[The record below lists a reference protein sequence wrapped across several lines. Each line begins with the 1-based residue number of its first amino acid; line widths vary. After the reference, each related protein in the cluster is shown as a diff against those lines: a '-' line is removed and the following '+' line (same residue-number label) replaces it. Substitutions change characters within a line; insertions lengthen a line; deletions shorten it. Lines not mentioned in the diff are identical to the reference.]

1 MRISPPLKAMIVA
14 LPTGTWIVQ
23 RDASLGATLALA
35 AGAALVTYAW
45 IVLSPSRPAP
55 ARPAPARPAP
65 AAPAAPAAQRGCS
78 AQRHDGG
85 APRISRRPT
94 RRGARDVR
102 CCASRATASGR
113 RSARR

>member
-1 MRISPPLKAMIVA
+1 MRIGPPLKALIVA
-14 LPTGTWIVQ
+14 LPTGAWIVQ

-45 IVLSPSRPAP
+45 IVLSPSPPAP
-55 ARPAPARPAP
+55 PVP

-78 AQRHDGG
+78 VQRHDGG

-94 RRGARDVR
+94 RRGARNVR
-102 CCASRATASGR
+102 CRASRARARGR

>member
-1 MRISPPLKAMIVA
+1 MRISPPLKALIVA
-14 LPTGTWIVQ
+14 LPTGAWIVQ
-23 RDASLGATLALA
+23 RDASLGATLALT

-45 IVLSPSRPAP
+45 IVLASSRPAP
-55 ARPAPARPAP
+55 AVPPAPTP
-65 AAPAAPAAQRGCS
+65 QRGCS

-102 CCASRATASGR
+102 CCASRATTRAR